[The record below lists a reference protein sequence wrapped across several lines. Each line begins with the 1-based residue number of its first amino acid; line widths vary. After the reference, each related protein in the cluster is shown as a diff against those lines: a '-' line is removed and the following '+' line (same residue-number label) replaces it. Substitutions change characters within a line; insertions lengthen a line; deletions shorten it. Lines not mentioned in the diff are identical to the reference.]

1 MVHFSEMVCSI
12 NMRALCVYVCVYVCV
27 CHIASEALGLTS
39 FFFWIFFLKLGRFG
53 FSLAS

>member
-1 MVHFSEMVCSI
+1 MVYHS

-27 CHIASEALGLTS
+27 CYIAGGALGLTS

-53 FSLAS
+53 FGLAS

>member
-1 MVHFSEMVCSI
+1 MVYHS

-27 CHIASEALGLTS
+27 CHIASEAVGLTS

-53 FSLAS
+53 FGLAS